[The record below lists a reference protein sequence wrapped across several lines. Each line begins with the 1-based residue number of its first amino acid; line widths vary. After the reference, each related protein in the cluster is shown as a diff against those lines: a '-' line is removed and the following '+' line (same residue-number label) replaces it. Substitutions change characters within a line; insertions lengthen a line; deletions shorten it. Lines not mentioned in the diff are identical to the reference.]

1 MTVETQEC
9 PKCGG
14 WVEPEEGPAAA
25 AFKLFLM
32 GLCLVWIPVIG
43 WVMGPILILFG
54 GLGCLAVI
62 VLSHGG
68 NGAFDA
74 EQAPAYLLLM
84 VIAALRE
91 NVFPEWRTTR
101 LQYASILEEVAG

>member
-62 VLSHGG
+62 VPQGS
-68 NGAFDA
+68 FDFKCKSCKKKWRLKKA
-74 EQAPAYLLLM
+74 EL
-84 VIAALRE
+84 V
-91 NVFPEWRTTR
+91 TT
-101 LQYASILEEVAG
+101 